1 MVKTMQLTVDNLAH
15 WSGGRWYQKP
25 DVEGIRGVSQDT
37 RKIVPGM
44 LYVALI
50 GERFDGHDYIEEA
63 LKKGAVAALV
73 SDSYQGEESGLLLVQ
88 DPLKALH
95 KIAVAYRQLWSGC
108 AIGITGSVGKTTVKE
123 LCSVMISDADDVH
136 KTPGNYNNHIGVPLT
151 LLELQ
156 EKHRWAVLELGMN
169 HPGEIKPLAEMIE
182 PEIGIITDLGA
193 AHRAHFNSM
202 EEIVFEKADLVRVLP
217 KNGTAILMRNEVWYD
232 TLSSQTD
239 ATILDVGLDVDAT
252 IRGSFQ
258 GDVLVVDGYHYQLP
272 QPGEHMAR
280 NVLRAIGLGLLFGRT
295 HDQMMEGLKAY
306 TPAPMRWA
314 EHELEGVSWINDAYN
329 ANPLSMRASLQTF
342 KQRPARKRYAV
353 LGEMCELGDTAE
365 AEHMALAQY
374 LEELELD
381 GWIVLGSFGKL
392 MVIGRSGIAVES
404 TEEAAALIQNWVSV
418 GDSVLLKGSRSTHV
432 EQVMD
437 FFKKD

>member
-1 MVKTMQLTVDNLAH
+1 MQLTVDNLAR
-15 WSGGRWYQKP
+15 WSGGSWSQKP
-25 DVEGIRGVSQDT
+25 DVDGVTGVSQDT

-44 LYVALI
+44 LYVALV

-63 LKKGAVAALV
+63 FQKGALAALV
-73 SDSYQGEESGLLLVQ
+73 SDSYRGKEWGLLLVQ
-88 DPLKALH
+88 DPLRALQ
-95 KIAVAYRQLWSGC
+95 KIALAYRQMWSGC

-123 LCSVMISDADDVH
+123 LCSVMIGGVDDVH

-151 LLELQ
+151 LLELKEQ
-156 EKHRWAVLELGMN
+156 HRWAVLELGMN
-169 HPGEIKPLAEMIE
+169 HPGEIRPLAEMIE
-182 PEIGIITDLGA
+182 PEIGIMTDLGA

-202 EEIVFEKADLVRVLP
+202 EEIVKEKAELVRALP

-239 ATILDVGLDVDAT
+239 ATVLDVGLDIDAT
-252 IRGSFQ
+252 IQGSFQ
-258 GDVLVVDGYHYQLP
+258 EDVLVVDGYRYHLP

-280 NVLRAIGLGLLFGRT
+280 NVLRAIGLGLVLGRT
-295 HDQMMEGLKAY
+295 HDHMIEGLQAY

-314 EHELEGVSWINDAYN
+314 EHELEGVCWINDAYN
-329 ANPLSMRASLQTF
+329 ANPLSMRAALKTF
-342 KQRPARKRYAV
+342 KQRSARKRYAV
-353 LGEMCELGDTAE
+353 LGEMCELGETAE
-365 AEHMALAQY
+365 KEHMALAQF

-392 MVIGRSGIAVES
+392 MAMGRSGISVES
-404 TEEAAALIQNWVSV
+404 AEEAAEQIKNWVSA
-418 GDSVLLKGSRSTHV
+418 GDSVLLKGSRSIHV